1 MLWERTVKR
10 KARPAPDSGRPN
22 VALHLLPSLA
32 PILPGPGS
40 SQAFQRPCALWI
52 REKHH
57 PGPGLVAERAW
68 LSGLG
73 TSWPALCGGKARGPL
88 ISGIIF
94 SCDFQAR
101 HPFGPED
108 CTGAWFVPLLRGL
121 GAGSEVGSSS
131 YRSCHCGLEQDLCF
145 QGLSICVPSP
155 RPPVTQDR
163 GKDLSETSF
172 PLGPSQLPAPV
183 CGQGS
188 CSPCMWQVFSQY
200 TVWIPMGIPLR
211 FDLGHRLF
219 SLGL

>member
-1 MLWERTVKR
+1 MS
-10 KARPAPDSGRPN
+10 PCISSP
-22 VALHLLPSLA
+22 LLPPSCQGQE
-32 PILPGPGS
+32 LPRPFRGPVLCGLGRS
-40 SQAFQRPCALWI
+40 TTR
-52 REKHH
+52 
-57 PGPGLVAERAW
+57 GPGLVAERAW

-131 YRSCHCGLEQDLCF
+131 YRSCHCGLEQDLCS

-172 PLGPSQLPAPV
+172 PLEPSQLPAPV
-183 CGQGS
+183 YGQGS
-188 CSPCMWQVFSQY
+188 WQSLHVAS
-200 TVWIPMGIPLR
+200 
-211 FDLGHRLF
+211 LF
-219 SLGL
+219 TIHGVDSHGYPPKI